1 MFANSVEIAFNFL
14 LKLLTKFACDHHSGS
29 SIQFKIE
36 HEAVCP
42 EPNFRI

>member
-14 LKLLTKFACDHHSGS
+14 LKLLTKFACDLHSGS
-29 SIQFKIE
+29 SIQFEIE